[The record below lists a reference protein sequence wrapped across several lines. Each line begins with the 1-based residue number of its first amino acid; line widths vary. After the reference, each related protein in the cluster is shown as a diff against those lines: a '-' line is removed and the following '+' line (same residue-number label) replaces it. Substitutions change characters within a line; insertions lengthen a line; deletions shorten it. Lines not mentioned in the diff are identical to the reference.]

1 MCYQSVGIDIP
12 DNLRNNLIKT
22 LFSQGA
28 SHSSRLF
35 IVVVLSS
42 VLMFVDHYQ
51 KHLQGLRAT
60 LGTLMT
66 PIIYMADIPQE
77 FFSWGGE
84 SLVTRSQLRQ
94 ENQRLYDESNILKAQ
109 LQKFIALQAENAR
122 LRNLLGTEHSTLERR
137 LLAEIIQIDNDPYA
151 LEFIINKGSL
161 SDVYLGQTVID
172 ASGIVGQVITVYAS
186 TARVLM
192 VSDASHAIPVRV
204 ARNNIRSIAAGS
216 GQINQLI
223 LKNVT
228 DTTDIKVG
236 DALISSGLGQK
247 FPVGYPVAFVTLV
260 EHDPGKAYAIIQARP
275 AAKLE
280 QLDSV
285 LLVWTD
291 QVEQGVE

>member
-1 MCYQSVGIDIP
+1 
-12 DNLRNNLIKT
+12 
-22 LFSQGA
+22 
-28 SHSSRLF
+28 
-35 IVVVLSS
+35 
-42 VLMFVDHYQ
+42 MFVDHYQ

-60 LGTLMT
+60 LGTLVT
-66 PIIYMADIPQE
+66 PIIYLAEIPQE

-84 SLVTRSQLRQ
+84 SLVSRSQLRQ
-94 ENQRLYDESNILKAQ
+94 ENQRLHDESNILKAQ

-122 LRNLLGTEHSTLERR
+122 LRNLLGSENTTLERR

-151 LEFIINKGSL
+151 LEFIINKGAL
-161 SDVYLGQTVID
+161 NDVYLGQTVID
-172 ASGIVGQVITVYAS
+172 ASGVVGQVISVYGL

-192 VSDASHAIPVRV
+192 ISDASHAIPVRV
-204 ARNNIRSIAAGS
+204 SRNNIRSIAAGS
-216 GQINQLI
+216 GRINQLV

-236 DALISSGLGQK
+236 DTLVSSGLGQK
-247 FPVGYPVAFVTLV
+247 FPVGYPVAIVTQV
-260 EHDPGKAYAIIQARP
+260 EHDPGKAYAIISAKP

-291 QVEQGVE
+291 HLAQGAE

>member
-1 MCYQSVGIDIP
+1 
-12 DNLRNNLIKT
+12 
-22 LFSQGA
+22 
-28 SHSSRLF
+28 
-35 IVVVLSS
+35 
-42 VLMFVDHYQ
+42 MFVDHYQ

-60 LGTLMT
+60 LGTLVT
-66 PIIYMADIPQE
+66 PIIYLADIPQE
-77 FFSWGGE
+77 FFSWSGE
-84 SLVTRSQLRQ
+84 SLVSRSQLRQ
-94 ENQRLYDESNILKAQ
+94 ENQRLNDESNILKAQ

-122 LRNLLGTEHSTLERR
+122 LRNLLGTENEILERR

-151 LEFIINKGSL
+151 LEFVINKGLL

-172 ASGIVGQVITVYAS
+172 ASGVVGQVISVYAS

-192 VSDASHAIPVRV
+192 ISDASHAIPVRV

-216 GQINQLI
+216 GQINQLL

-236 DALISSGLGQK
+236 DTLISSGLGQK
-247 FPVGYPVAFVTLV
+247 FPIGYPVAIVTKV
-260 EHDPGKAYAIIQARP
+260 EHDPGKAYAIILAKP

-291 QVEQGVE
+291 LDQQGAE

>member
-1 MCYQSVGIDIP
+1 
-12 DNLRNNLIKT
+12 
-22 LFSQGA
+22 
-28 SHSSRLF
+28 
-35 IVVVLSS
+35 
-42 VLMFVDHYQ
+42 MFVDHYQ

-60 LGTLMT
+60 LGTLVT
-66 PIIYMADIPQE
+66 PIIYLADIPQE
-77 FFSWGGE
+77 FFSWSGE

-94 ENQRLYDESNILKAQ
+94 ENQRLNDESNILKAQ

-122 LRNLLGTEHSTLERR
+122 LRNLLGTENKTLERR
-137 LLAEIIQIDNDPYA
+137 LLAEIIQIDNNPYA

-161 SDVYLGQTVID
+161 SEVYLGQTVID
-172 ASGIVGQVITVYAS
+172 ASGVVGQVISVYAS

-192 VSDASHAIPVRV
+192 ISDASHAIPVRV
-204 ARNNIRSIAAGS
+204 ARNNVRSIATGS
-216 GQINQLI
+216 GQINQLL

-236 DALISSGLGQK
+236 DTLISSGLGQK
-247 FPVGYPVAFVTLV
+247 FPVGYPVAIVTEV
-260 EHDPGKAYAIIQARP
+260 EHDPGKAYAIIFAKP

-291 QVEQGVE
+291 SLQQDAD